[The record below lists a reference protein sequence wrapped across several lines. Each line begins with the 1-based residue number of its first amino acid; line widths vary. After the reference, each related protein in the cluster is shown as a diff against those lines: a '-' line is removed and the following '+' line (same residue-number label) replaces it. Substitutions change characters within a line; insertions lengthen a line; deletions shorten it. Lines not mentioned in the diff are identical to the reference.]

1 MDGFDFIQVED
12 FDEIVPYEVL
22 EEFLKEDLSNG

>member
-1 MDGFDFIQVED
+1 MNSFDFIQVED